1 MKNYDDIINL
11 EHPNPKNHVRMP
23 IEQRAAQFSP
33 FSALSG
39 YNELL
44 KETRRIVDS
53 NKELN
58 DDKKEILDRTLKKI
72 KNNDKVKIIYFI
84 KDLKK
89 DGGFYKTIVTNIKKV
104 DFYNKLLITNED
116 KILLNNIKDIEI
128 INNNM
133 ID

>member
-39 YNELL
+39 YSELL

-53 NKELN
+53 NKELC

-89 DGGFYKTIVTNIKKV
+89 DGGFYNTIVTNIKKI
-104 DFYNKLLITNED
+104 DFDNKLLITNED
-116 KILLNNIKDIEI
+116 KILLNDIKDIEI
-128 INNNM
+128 INDNV